1 MWEQIGELFGDL
13 AAAGG
18 QIVVDAWVAI
28 CIAVWGAGLWVMRA
42 ILQLGDWFLT
52 PNLNPDGSSSA
63 LWSVYGVTLWLGL
76 SLALMLLIVQL
87 VGTVLR
93 RDALSLASAVW
104 GSVKFLLVCT
114 LWYTYGAALVTAVEG
129 LNTALR
135 LQLLGTAD
143 LADWE
148 PTGLD
153 FTEGVMTGTT
163 ATVLMLLGL
172 VLWLAALAHLVVMLG
187 RAVSL
192 IVIAATAPIAAAGLM
207 FKPFESWFWKAFR
220 WFHAA
225 AIAPL
230 LMTLM
235 LGLGVRLATGVSLG
249 MEDSGQEAV
258 ALALPSVV
266 MIAVAALS
274 PVALFRLLAF
284 VDPGTTSGASFR
296 AGLAGTTGASS
307 AASYAHTAMT
317 RSSGSGS
324 GGGGVA
330 GAGESATASRTA
342 AAQSSSLSPGAAGGA
357 AASGGA
363 GGSAAGVGGAAAGG
377 TSAGGAAAGGAAA
390 GGGAATGAAAGV
402 GAVAGPVGVVAAG
415 VILGAKKLV
424 DGFQQVGARA
434 TGLVNDTTSGMGAG
448 DPSYPYD
455 PAGDIRRTP
464 HPAQPHPAQVATQ
477 TTSTQPQRAAQ
488 PPVAV
493 REAEDHNGGQNL

>member
-28 CIAVWGAGLWVMRA
+28 CMAVWGAGLWVMRA

-52 PNLNPDGSSSA
+52 PNLNPDGSASA
-63 LWSVYGVTLWLGL
+63 LWSVYGLTLWLGQ
-76 SLALMLLIVQL
+76 SLALILLIVQL

-93 RDALSLASAVW
+93 RDALSLAGAVW
-104 GSVKFLLVCT
+104 GAVKFLLVCT

-135 LQLLGTAD
+135 IQLLGTAD
-143 LADWE
+143 LAEWE
-148 PTGLD
+148 PAGLD

-207 FKPFESWFWKAFR
+207 YKPFESWFWKAFR

-235 LGLGVRLATGVSLG
+235 LGLGVQLATGVSLG
-249 MEDSGQEAV
+249 LEDSGQEAV

-307 AASYAHTAMT
+307 AADYAHTAVT
-317 RSSGSGS
+317 RSSGGS

-330 GAGESATASRTA
+330 GAGESATASRAA
-342 AAQSSSLSPGAAGGA
+342 AAQSSSLSPAAAGAGGGGAGGAAGGAAGGSAGAAGGA
-357 AASGGA
+357 AAGA
-363 GGSAAGVGGAAAGG
+363 
-377 TSAGGAAAGGAAA
+377 GAAA
-390 GGGAATGAAAGV
+390 GGGAAGGAAAGV

-455 PAGDIRRTP
+455 PAGDIRR
-464 HPAQPHPAQVATQ
+464 APHPAQVATT

>member
-28 CIAVWGAGLWVMRA
+28 CMAVWGAGLWVMRA

-63 LWSVYGVTLWLGL
+63 LWSVYGLTLWLGL

-104 GSVKFLLVCT
+104 GAVKFLLVCT

-135 LQLLGTAD
+135 IQLLGTAD
-143 LADWE
+143 LAEWE

-153 FTEGVMTGTT
+153 FTEGVMTATT
-163 ATVLMLLGL
+163 GTVLLLLGL

-235 LGLGVRLATGVSLG
+235 LGLGVQLATGVSLG
-249 MEDSGQEAV
+249 LEDSAQEAV

-307 AASYAHTAMT
+307 AAGYAHTAVT
-317 RSSGSGS
+317 RSSGSGGAS
-324 GGGGVA
+324 GGVV
-330 GAGESATASRTA
+330 GAGESATASRAA
-342 AAQSSSLSPGAAGGA
+342 AAQSSSLTPGAAGGA

-363 GGSAAGVGGAAAGG
+363 GGSAAGGSAAGAAG
-377 TSAGGAAAGGAAA
+377 AGGAAAGGASAVGA
-390 GGGAATGAAAGV
+390 AATGAAAGV

-455 PAGDIRRTP
+455 PAGDIRR
-464 HPAQPHPAQVATQ
+464 APHPAQVATT

>member
-28 CIAVWGAGLWVMRA
+28 CMAVWGAGLWVMRA

-63 LWSVYGVTLWLGL
+63 LWSVYGITLWLGL

-104 GSVKFLLVCT
+104 GAVKFLLVCT

-135 LQLLGTAD
+135 IQLLGTAD

-148 PTGLD
+148 PAGLD

-172 VLWLAALAHLVVMLG
+172 VLWLAGLAHLVVMLG

-235 LGLGVRLATGVSLG
+235 LGLGVQLATGVSLG
-249 MEDSGQEAV
+249 LEDSAQEAV

-307 AASYAHTAMT
+307 AASHAHTAVT
-317 RSSGSGS
+317 RSSGGS

-330 GAGESATASRTA
+330 GAAESATASRAA
-342 AAQSSSLSPGAAGGA
+342 AAQSSSLSPAAGGAAGGA
-357 AASGGA
+357 AAG
-363 GGSAAGVGGAAAGG
+363 
-377 TSAGGAAAGGAAA
+377 AGGAAAGA
-390 GGGAATGAAAGV
+390 GGGAAAGTAAGGAAAGV

-455 PAGDIRRTP
+455 PAGDVRR
-464 HPAQPHPAQVATQ
+464 APHPAQVATA

-493 REAEDHNGGQNL
+493 REAEDNNGGTNL

>member
-28 CIAVWGAGLWVMRA
+28 CMAVWGAGLWVMRA

-63 LWSVYGVTLWLGL
+63 LWSVYGLTLWLGL

-93 RDALSLASAVW
+93 RDALSLGGAIFGA
-104 GSVKFLLVCT
+104 VKFLLVCA

-135 LQLLGTAD
+135 IQLLGTAD

-207 FKPFESWFWKAFR
+207 YKPFESWFWKAFR

-235 LGLGVRLATGVSLG
+235 LGLGVHLATGVSLG
-249 MEDSGQEAV
+249 MEDSAQEAV

-307 AASYAHTAMT
+307 AAGHAHTAVT
-317 RSSGSGS
+317 RSSGGS

-330 GAGESATASRTA
+330 GAGESATASRAA
-342 AAQSSSLSPGAAGGA
+342 AAQSSSFSPAAAGAGG
-357 AASGGA
+357 GGA
-363 GGSAAGVGGAAAGG
+363 GGAVGGSAGV
-377 TSAGGAAAGGAAA
+377 AGGAAAGAGAAA
-390 GGGAATGAAAGV
+390 GGGAAAGAAGV

-455 PAGDIRRTP
+455 PAGDIRRAP
-464 HPAQPHPAQVATQ
+464 HPAQLGAV
-477 TTSTQPQRAAQ
+477 TSTQPQRAAQ

>member
-28 CIAVWGAGLWVMRA
+28 CMAVWGAGLWVMRA

-52 PNLNPDGSSSA
+52 PNLNPDGSSA
-63 LWSVYGVTLWLGL
+63 LWSVYGLTLWLGL

-93 RDALSLASAVW
+93 RDALSLGGALFGA
-104 GSVKFLLVCT
+104 VKFLLVCT

-135 LQLLGTAD
+135 IQLLGTAD

-172 VLWLAALAHLVVMLG
+172 VLWLAAFAHLVVMLG

-207 FKPFESWFWKAFR
+207 YKPFEAWFWKAFR

-235 LGLGVRLATGVSLG
+235 LGLGVQLATGVSLG
-249 MEDSGQEAV
+249 MEDSAQEAV

-307 AASYAHTAMT
+307 AAGHAHTAVT
-317 RSSGSGS
+317 RSGGS
-324 GGGGVA
+324 GGGGGG
-330 GAGESATASRTA
+330 GAGESATASRAA
-342 AAQSSSLSPGAAGGA
+342 AAQSSSLSPAAAGAGGGGAGGAAGGSA
-357 AASGGA
+357 GAS
-363 GGSAAGVGGAAAGG
+363 GGAAAGAG
-377 TSAGGAAAGGAAA
+377 ASAGGGAAAG
-390 GGGAATGAAAGV
+390 AAGV

-455 PAGDIRRTP
+455 PAGDIRR
-464 HPAQPHPAQVATQ
+464 APHPAQVATT

>member
-1 MWEQIGELFGDL
+1 MWEQIGEMFGDL

-28 CIAVWGAGLWVMRA
+28 CLAVWGAGLWVMRA

-52 PNLNPDGSSSA
+52 PNLNPDESSA

-93 RDALSLASAVW
+93 RDALSLGGAIFGA
-104 GSVKFLLVCT
+104 VKFLLVCT

-135 LQLLGTAD
+135 IQLLGTAD
-143 LADWE
+143 LAEWE

-153 FTEGVMTGTT
+153 FTEGVMTATT
-163 ATVLMLLGL
+163 ATVLLLLGL

-235 LGLGVRLATGVSLG
+235 LGLGVQLATGVSLG
-249 MEDSGQEAV
+249 LEDSAQEAV

-307 AASYAHTAMT
+307 AAGHAHTTVT
-317 RSSGSGS
+317 RSSGGGGGS
-324 GGGGVA
+324 GGVV
-330 GAGESATASRTA
+330 GAGESATASRAA
-342 AAQSSSLSPGAAGGA
+342 AAQSSSLTPGAAGGA

-363 GGSAAGVGGAAAGG
+363 GGSAAGAAG
-377 TSAGGAAAGGAAA
+377 AGGAAAGGASA
-390 GGGAATGAAAGV
+390 GGAAATGAVAGV

-455 PAGDIRRTP
+455 PAGDIRRAP
-464 HPAQPHPAQVATQ
+464 HPAQPHPSQVGAA

-493 REAEDHNGGQNL
+493 REAEDHNGGTNL

>member
-28 CIAVWGAGLWVMRA
+28 CMAVWGAGLWVMRA

-63 LWSVYGVTLWLGL
+63 LWSVYGLTLWLGL
-76 SLALMLLIVQL
+76 SLALILLIVQL

-93 RDALSLASAVW
+93 RDALSLAGAVW
-104 GSVKFLLVCT
+104 GAVKFLLVCT

-135 LQLLGTAD
+135 IQLLGTAD

-207 FKPFESWFWKAFR
+207 YKPFESWFWKAFR

-235 LGLGVRLATGVSLG
+235 LGLGVQLATGVSLG
-249 MEDSGQEAV
+249 MEDSAQEAV

-296 AGLAGTTGASS
+296 AGLAGATGASS
-307 AASYAHTAMT
+307 AAGHAHTAVT
-317 RSSGSGS
+317 RSSGGGS
-324 GGGGVA
+324 GGGGIA
-330 GAGESATASRTA
+330 GAGESATASRAA
-342 AAQSSSLSPGAAGGA
+342 AAQSSSLTPGAAGGA

-363 GGSAAGVGGAAAGG
+363 GGSAAGAAGVGGAAAGG
-377 TSAGGAAAGGAAA
+377 ASAGGA
-390 GGGAATGAAAGV
+390 AATGAAAGV

-455 PAGDIRRTP
+455 PAGDIRR
-464 HPAQPHPAQVATQ
+464 APHPAQVATT

>member
-28 CIAVWGAGLWVMRA
+28 CMAVWGAGLWVMRA

-63 LWSVYGVTLWLGL
+63 LWSVYGITLWLGL

-104 GSVKFLLVCT
+104 GAVKFLLVCT

-135 LQLLGTAD
+135 IQLLGTAD

-148 PTGLD
+148 PAGLD

-172 VLWLAALAHLVVMLG
+172 VLWLAGLAHLVVMLG

-235 LGLGVRLATGVSLG
+235 LGLGVQLATGVSLG
-249 MEDSGQEAV
+249 LEDSAQEAV

-307 AASYAHTAMT
+307 AASHAHTAVT
-317 RSSGSGS
+317 RSSGGS

-330 GAGESATASRTA
+330 GAAESATASRAA
-342 AAQSSSLSPGAAGGA
+342 AAQSSSLSPAAGGAAGGA
-357 AASGGA
+357 TA
-363 GGSAAGVGGAAAGG
+363 G
-377 TSAGGAAAGGAAA
+377 AGGAAAGA
-390 GGGAATGAAAGV
+390 GGGAAAGTAAGGAAAGV

-455 PAGDIRRTP
+455 PAGDVRR
-464 HPAQPHPAQVATQ
+464 APHPAQVATA

-493 REAEDHNGGQNL
+493 REAEDNNGGTNL

>member
-28 CIAVWGAGLWVMRA
+28 CMAVWGAGLWVMRA

-63 LWSVYGVTLWLGL
+63 LWSVYGLTLWLGL

-93 RDALSLASAVW
+93 RDALSLGGAIFGA
-104 GSVKFLLVCT
+104 VKFLLVCA

-135 LQLLGTAD
+135 IQLLGTAD

-153 FTEGVMTGTT
+153 FAEGVMTGTT

-207 FKPFESWFWKAFR
+207 YKPFESWFWKAFR

-235 LGLGVRLATGVSLG
+235 LGLGVQLATGVSLG
-249 MEDSGQEAV
+249 LEDSAQEAV

-307 AASYAHTAMT
+307 AAGHAHTAVS
-317 RSSGSGS
+317 RSGGSGGGS
-324 GGGGVA
+324 GGGG
-330 GAGESATASRTA
+330 GAGESATASRAA
-342 AAQSSSLSPGAAGGA
+342 AAQSSSLSPGVT
-357 AASGGA
+357 GA
-363 GGSAAGVGGAAAGG
+363 GGSAAGGASAGGAAGA
-377 TSAGGAAAGGAAA
+377 AGGAAAGAGAAA
-390 GGGAATGAAAGV
+390 GGGAATGAAAAGA

-455 PAGDIRRTP
+455 PAGDIRR
-464 HPAQPHPAQVATQ
+464 APHPAQVATT

>member
-28 CIAVWGAGLWVMRA
+28 CMAVWGAGLWVMRA

-63 LWSVYGVTLWLGL
+63 LWSVYGLTLWLGL
-76 SLALMLLIVQL
+76 SLALILLIVQL

-93 RDALSLASAVW
+93 RDALSLAAAMW
-104 GSVKFLLVCT
+104 GAVKFLLVCT

-135 LQLLGTAD
+135 IQLLGTAD
-143 LADWE
+143 LGEWE

-163 ATVLMLLGL
+163 ATVLLLLGL
-172 VLWLAALAHLVVMLG
+172 VLWLAGLAHLVVMLG

-207 FKPFESWFWKAFR
+207 YRPFESWFWKAFR

-235 LGLGVRLATGVSLG
+235 LGLGVQLATGVSLG

-307 AASYAHTAMT
+307 AAGHAHTAVT
-317 RSSGSGS
+317 RSSGGS
-324 GGGGVA
+324 GGGGAA
-330 GAGESATASRTA
+330 GAGESATASRAA
-342 AAQSSSLSPGAAGGA
+342 AAQSSSFSPAAAGAGG
-357 AASGGA
+357 GGA
-363 GGSAAGVGGAAAGG
+363 GGAVGGSAGV
-377 TSAGGAAAGGAAA
+377 AGGAAAGAGAAA
-390 GGGAATGAAAGV
+390 GGGAAAGAAGV

-455 PAGDIRRTP
+455 PAGDIRRAP
-464 HPAQPHPAQVATQ
+464 HPAQLGAV
-477 TTSTQPQRAAQ
+477 TSTQPQRAAQ

-493 REAEDHNGGQNL
+493 REAEDHNGGTNL

>member
-28 CIAVWGAGLWVMRA
+28 CMAVWGAGLWVMRA

-63 LWSVYGVTLWLGL
+63 LWSVYGLTLWLGL

-93 RDALSLASAVW
+93 RDALSLGGAIFGA
-104 GSVKFLLVCT
+104 VKFLLVCA

-135 LQLLGTAD
+135 IQLLGTAD

-192 IVIAATAPIAAAGLM
+192 IVIAAPAPIAAAGLM
-207 FKPFESWFWKAFR
+207 YKPFESWFWKAFR

-235 LGLGVRLATGVSLG
+235 LGLGVQLATGVSLG
-249 MEDSGQEAV
+249 LEDSAQEAV

-307 AASYAHTAMT
+307 AAGHAHTAMT
-317 RSSGSGS
+317 RSTSGGS

-330 GAGESATASRTA
+330 GAGESATASRAA
-342 AAQSSSLSPGAAGGA
+342 AAQSSSLTPGAAGGA

-363 GGSAAGVGGAAAGG
+363 GGSAAGAAG
-377 TSAGGAAAGGAAA
+377 AGGAAAGGASA
-390 GGGAATGAAAGV
+390 GGAAATGAAAGV

-455 PAGDIRRTP
+455 PAGDIRRAP
-464 HPAQPHPAQVATQ
+464 HPAQLGAV
-477 TTSTQPQRAAQ
+477 TSTQPQRAAQ

>member
-1 MWEQIGELFGDL
+1 VGGDL
-13 AAAGG
+13 HGG
-18 QIVVDAWVAI
+18 V
-28 CIAVWGAGLWVMRA
+28 GAGLWVMRA

-63 LWSVYGVTLWLGL
+63 LWSVYGLTLWLGL
-76 SLALMLLIVQL
+76 SVALMLLIVQL

-93 RDALSLASAVW
+93 RDALSLGGALFGA
-104 GSVKFLLVCT
+104 VKFLLVCT
-114 LWYTYGAALVTAVEG
+114 LWYTCGAALVTAVEG

-135 LQLLGTAD
+135 IQLLGTAD

-148 PTGLD
+148 PAGLD

-235 LGLGVRLATGVSLG
+235 LGLGVQLATGVSLG
-249 MEDSGQEAV
+249 MEDSAQEAV

-307 AASYAHTAMT
+307 AARHAHTAVT
-317 RSSGSGS
+317 RSSGGGS
-324 GGGGVA
+324 GGGVSLVRGSPPPRA
-330 GAGESATASRTA
+330 APPRRRAPASPLAQPGERRRA
-342 AAQSSSLSPGAAGGA
+342 AALVGPLLVRLVLVARPRVVLLPVVSLPRGLLL
-357 AASGGA
+357 
-363 GGSAAGVGGAAAGG
+363 VW
-377 TSAGGAAAGGAAA
+377 
-390 GGGAATGAAAGV
+390 V
-402 GAVAGPVGVVAAG
+402 RW
-415 VILGAKKLV
+415 LGRW
-424 DGFQQVGARA
+424 GWW
-434 TGLVNDTTSGMGAG
+434 
-448 DPSYPYD
+448 
-455 PAGDIRRTP
+455 RR
-464 HPAQPHPAQVATQ
+464 
-477 TTSTQPQRAAQ
+477 
-488 PPVAV
+488 
-493 REAEDHNGGQNL
+493 G

>member
-28 CIAVWGAGLWVMRA
+28 CMAVWGAGLWVMRA

-63 LWSVYGVTLWLGL
+63 LWSVYGLTLWLGL

-93 RDALSLASAVW
+93 RDALSLASALW
-104 GSVKFLLVCT
+104 GAVKFLLVCA

-135 LQLLGTAD
+135 IQLLGTAD

-153 FTEGVMTGTT
+153 FAEGVMTGTT

-207 FKPFESWFWKAFR
+207 YKPFESWFWKAFR

-235 LGLGVRLATGVSLG
+235 LGLGVQLATGVSLG
-249 MEDSGQEAV
+249 LEDSAQEAV

-307 AASYAHTAMT
+307 AAGHAHTAVS
-317 RSSGSGS
+317 RSGGSGGGS
-324 GGGGVA
+324 GGGGG
-330 GAGESATASRTA
+330 GAGESATASRAA
-342 AAQSSSLSPGAAGGA
+342 AAQSSSLSPGVT
-357 AASGGA
+357 GA
-363 GGSAAGVGGAAAGG
+363 GGSAAGGASAGGAAGA
-377 TSAGGAAAGGAAA
+377 AGGAAAGAGAAA
-390 GGGAATGAAAGV
+390 GGGAATGAAAAGA

-455 PAGDIRRTP
+455 PAGDIRR
-464 HPAQPHPAQVATQ
+464 APHPAQVATT

>member
-28 CIAVWGAGLWVMRA
+28 CMAVWGAGLWVMRA

-52 PNLNPDGSSSA
+52 PNLNPDGSASA
-63 LWSVYGVTLWLGL
+63 LWSVYGLTLWLGL
-76 SLALMLLIVQL
+76 SLALILLIVQL

-93 RDALSLASAVW
+93 RDALSLAAAVW
-104 GSVKFLLVCT
+104 GAVKFLLVCT

-135 LQLLGTAD
+135 IQLLGTAD
-143 LADWE
+143 LAEWK

-172 VLWLAALAHLVVMLG
+172 VLWLAGLAHLVVMLG

-207 FKPFESWFWKAFR
+207 YKPFEAWFWKAFR

-235 LGLGVRLATGVSLG
+235 LGLGVQLATGVSLG
-249 MEDSGQEAV
+249 MEDSAQEAV

-307 AASYAHTAMT
+307 AAGHAHTAVT
-317 RSSGSGS
+317 RSTSGG

-330 GAGESATASRTA
+330 GAGESATASRAA
-342 AAQSSSLSPGAAGGA
+342 AAQSSSLTPGAAGGA

-363 GGSAAGVGGAAAGG
+363 GGSAASAAG
-377 TSAGGAAAGGAAA
+377 AGGAAAGGASA
-390 GGGAATGAAAGV
+390 GGAAATGAAAGV

-455 PAGDIRRTP
+455 PAGDIRRAP
-464 HPAQPHPAQVATQ
+464 HPAQLGAV
-477 TTSTQPQRAAQ
+477 TSTQPQRAAQ

>member
-28 CIAVWGAGLWVMRA
+28 CMAVWGAGLWVMRSV
-42 ILQLGDWFLT
+42 LQLGDWFLT

-63 LWSVYGVTLWLGL
+63 LWSVYGLTLWLGL

-93 RDALSLASAVW
+93 RDALSLAAAMW
-104 GSVKFLLVCT
+104 GAVKFLLVCT
-114 LWYTYGAALVTAVEG
+114 LWYTYGAAVVTAVEG

-135 LQLLGTAD
+135 IQLLGTAD

-148 PTGLD
+148 PAGLD

-172 VLWLAALAHLVVMLG
+172 VLWLAGLAHLVVMLG

-207 FKPFESWFWKAFR
+207 YKPFESWFWKAFR

-235 LGLGVRLATGVSLG
+235 LGLGVQLATGVSLG

-307 AASYAHTAMT
+307 AADYAHTAVT
-317 RSSGSGS
+317 RSSGGS

-330 GAGESATASRTA
+330 GAGESATASRAA
-342 AAQSSSLSPGAAGGA
+342 AAQSSSLSPAAAGAGGGGAGGAAGGAAGGSAGAAGGA
-357 AASGGA
+357 AAGA
-363 GGSAAGVGGAAAGG
+363 GAAAG
-377 TSAGGAAAGGAAA
+377 
-390 GGGAATGAAAGV
+390 GAAAGV

-455 PAGDIRRTP
+455 PAGDIRR
-464 HPAQPHPAQVATQ
+464 APHPAQVATT

-493 REAEDHNGGQNL
+493 REAEDHNGGTFI

>member
-28 CIAVWGAGLWVMRA
+28 CMAVWGAGLWVMRA

-63 LWSVYGVTLWLGL
+63 LWSVYGITLWLGL

-104 GSVKFLLVCT
+104 GAVKFLLVCT

-135 LQLLGTAD
+135 IQLLGTAD

-148 PTGLD
+148 PAGLD

-172 VLWLAALAHLVVMLG
+172 VLWLAGLAHLVVMLG

-235 LGLGVRLATGVSLG
+235 LGLGVQLATGVSLG
-249 MEDSGQEAV
+249 LEDSAQEAV
-258 ALALPSVV
+258 AVALPSVV

-307 AASYAHTAMT
+307 AASHAHTAVT
-317 RSSGSGS
+317 RSSGGS

-330 GAGESATASRTA
+330 GAAESATASRAA
-342 AAQSSSLSPGAAGGA
+342 AAQSSSLSPAAGGAAGGA
-357 AASGGA
+357 TA
-363 GGSAAGVGGAAAGG
+363 G
-377 TSAGGAAAGGAAA
+377 AGGAAAGA
-390 GGGAATGAAAGV
+390 GGGAAAGTAAGGAAAGV

-455 PAGDIRRTP
+455 PAGDVRR
-464 HPAQPHPAQVATQ
+464 APHPAQVATA

-493 REAEDHNGGQNL
+493 REAEDNNGGTNL

>member
-28 CIAVWGAGLWVMRA
+28 CMAVWGAGLWVMRA

-63 LWSVYGVTLWLGL
+63 LWSVYGLTLWLGL
-76 SLALMLLIVQL
+76 SLALILLIVQL

-93 RDALSLASAVW
+93 RDALSLGGAMW
-104 GSVKFLLVCT
+104 GAVKFLLVCT
-114 LWYTYGAALVTAVEG
+114 LWYTYGAAVVTAVEG

-135 LQLLGTAD
+135 IQLLGTAD
-143 LADWE
+143 LAEWE

-163 ATVLMLLGL
+163 ATVLLLLGL

-207 FKPFESWFWKAFR
+207 YKPFESWFWKAFR

-235 LGLGVRLATGVSLG
+235 LGLGVQLATGVSLG
-249 MEDSGQEAV
+249 MEDSAQEAV

-307 AASYAHTAMT
+307 AAGHAHTAVT
-317 RSSGSGS
+317 RSGGS

-330 GAGESATASRTA
+330 GAGESATASRAA
-342 AAQSSSLSPGAAGGA
+342 AAQSSSLTPGAAGGA

-363 GGSAAGVGGAAAGG
+363 GGSAAGAAG
-377 TSAGGAAAGGAAA
+377 AGGAAAGGASA
-390 GGGAATGAAAGV
+390 GGVAATGAAAGV

-455 PAGDIRRTP
+455 PAGDIRRAP
-464 HPAQPHPAQVATQ
+464 HPAQLGAV
-477 TTSTQPQRAAQ
+477 TSTQPQRAAQ

-493 REAEDHNGGQNL
+493 REAEDHNGGTNL

>member
-28 CIAVWGAGLWVMRA
+28 CMAVWGAGLWVMRA

-63 LWSVYGVTLWLGL
+63 LWSVYGLTLWLGL

-104 GSVKFLLVCT
+104 GAVKFLLVCT

-135 LQLLGTAD
+135 IQLLGTAD
-143 LADWE
+143 LAEWE

-153 FTEGVMTGTT
+153 FTEGVMTATT
-163 ATVLMLLGL
+163 GTVLLLLGL

-235 LGLGVRLATGVSLG
+235 LGLGVQLATGVSLG
-249 MEDSGQEAV
+249 LEDSAQEAV

-307 AASYAHTAMT
+307 AAGYAHTAVT
-317 RSSGSGS
+317 RSSGSGGAS
-324 GGGGVA
+324 GGVV
-330 GAGESATASRTA
+330 GAGESATASRAA
-342 AAQSSSLSPGAAGGA
+342 AAQSSSLTPGAAGGA

-363 GGSAAGVGGAAAGG
+363 GGSAAGGSAAGAAG
-377 TSAGGAAAGGAAA
+377 AGGAAAGGASA
-390 GGGAATGAAAGV
+390 GGAAATGAAAGV

-455 PAGDIRRTP
+455 PAGDIRR
-464 HPAQPHPAQVATQ
+464 APHPAQVATT